1 MKSFSERQD
10 CEPELTSDSR
20 DSAPVTG
27 KSKVARD
34 SGLEHD
40 ERLRDRAREI
50 ALKFPISDDQLHKV
64 VALLKSNI

>member
-10 CEPELTSDSR
+10 CEPELTSDPR